1 MSKPFSKADE
11 ELIISLVN
19 RNKSTKEIALELNRS
34 DASVQAKRLRLYEKN
49 PGLFVNWEPQFVPQ
63 NVFLSKEEMLDIF
76 TEYMSYQFE
85 NETIEKKHNLKNRMI
100 FLTIINEAKKE
111 IENEEKTISFQDY
124 LENNKINAYQFN
136 WG

>member
-1 MSKPFSKADE
+1 MSKPFSKTDE

-19 RNKSTKEIALELNRS
+19 KNKSTKEIALELNRS

>member
-1 MSKPFSKADE
+1 MSKPFSTSDE

-19 RNKSTKEIALELNRS
+19 KNKSTKEIALELNRS

-85 NETIEKKHNLKNRMI
+85 NETVEKKHNLKNRMI
-100 FLTIINEAKKE
+100 FLTIINEAKKA
-111 IENEEKTISFQDY
+111 IENEEITISFQDY

>member
-1 MSKPFSKADE
+1 MSKPFSKTDE

-19 RNKSTKEIALELNRS
+19 KNKSTKEIALELNRS

-111 IENEEKTISFQDY
+111 IENEEKTICFQDY